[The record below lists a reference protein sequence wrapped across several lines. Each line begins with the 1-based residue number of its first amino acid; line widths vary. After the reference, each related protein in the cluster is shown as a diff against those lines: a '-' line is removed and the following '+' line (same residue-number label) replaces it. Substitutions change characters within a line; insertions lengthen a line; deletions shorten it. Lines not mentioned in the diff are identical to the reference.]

1 MRKLTVAA
9 AVAVLAASV
18 VSFVPWHSPL
28 PDTPLGSVSPHAL
41 TLASPALASGEA
53 PDAF

>member
-9 AVAVLAASV
+9 AVAVIA
-18 VSFVPWHSPL
+18 VSFISFLPWHAAQLDS
-28 PDTPLGSVSPHAL
+28 PLGSISPHAL
-41 TLASPALASGEA
+41 TLARPAMAAGQA